1 MIINLLAIV
10 RVFLCALLQNIFLLI
25 AFYPDRDKTD

>member
-1 MIINLLAIV
+1 V
-10 RVFLCALLQNIFLLI
+10 RVQIVALLQNIFLLI